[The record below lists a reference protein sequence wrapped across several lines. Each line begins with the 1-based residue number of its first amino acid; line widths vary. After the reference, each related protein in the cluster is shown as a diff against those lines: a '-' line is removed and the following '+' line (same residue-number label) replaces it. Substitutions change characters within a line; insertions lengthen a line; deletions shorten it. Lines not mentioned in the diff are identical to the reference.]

1 MQYEERDDEHEDEVR
16 PHLVPTSSLSKSG
29 CAIHRGRMTMRT
41 TSLRCRP
48 ARTQVGWQLASLRR
62 RFGRAAIACLLL
74 LLALRPA
81 LADHD
86 QCARACR
93 VANGHTG
100 APAVLGHTGD
110 WFDATVSGRRLLSS
124 PHECECYAVAGG
136 AAVPHPRVP
145 RLHAPLETA
154 EQWHFRTR
162 RVWGADSK
170 EYRSAAWARRAGV
183 RSALHSLYVWPRT
196 SCRSCRRSYSKWVLY
211 DGVSEACLCGLQ
223 KSRARYIRGVMSTL

>member
-1 MQYEERDDEHEDEVR
+1 
-16 PHLVPTSSLSKSG
+16 
-29 CAIHRGRMTMRT
+29 MRT
-41 TSLRCRP
+41 TSLHCRP

-162 RVWGADSK
+162 RVCGADAQ
-170 EYRSAAWARRAGV
+170 RVQLGRVGAAGGSAVGPPLAIRMA
-183 RSALHSLYVWPRT
+183 SYVL
-196 SCRSCRRSYSKWVLY
+196 S
-211 DGVSEACLCGLQ
+211 
-223 KSRARYIRGVMSTL
+223 

>member
-1 MQYEERDDEHEDEVR
+1 
-16 PHLVPTSSLSKSG
+16 
-29 CAIHRGRMTMRT
+29 MRT

-110 WFDATVSGRRLLSS
+110 WFDATVSGRRLL
-124 PHECECYAVAGG
+124 
-136 AAVPHPRVP
+136 
-145 RLHAPLETA
+145 
-154 EQWHFRTR
+154 
-162 RVWGADSK
+162 
-170 EYRSAAWARRAGV
+170 
-183 RSALHSLYVWPRT
+183 
-196 SCRSCRRSYSKWVLY
+196 
-211 DGVSEACLCGLQ
+211 
-223 KSRARYIRGVMSTL
+223 

>member
-41 TSLRCRP
+41 TSLRCRL

-162 RVWGADSK
+162 RVCGADSK
-170 EYRSAAWARRAGV
+170 ESTARPRGRGGRECGRPSTRYTYGLV
-183 RSALHSLYVWPRT
+183 RLVVVVEGRIQNGCCTMVCRKRVSVWT
-196 SCRSCRRSYSKWVLY
+196 AKIACAI
-211 DGVSEACLCGLQ
+211 SE
-223 KSRARYIRGVMSTL
+223 V